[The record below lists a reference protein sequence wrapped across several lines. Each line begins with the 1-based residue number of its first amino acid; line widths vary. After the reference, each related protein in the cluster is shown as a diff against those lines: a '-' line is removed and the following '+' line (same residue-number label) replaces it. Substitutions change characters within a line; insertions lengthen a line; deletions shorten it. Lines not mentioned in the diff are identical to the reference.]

1 VSPLLVTLAAIVAIA
16 AALRSTWSP
25 CGVSMLSTIVPLTER
40 GRGHRWG
47 ASALWFILGST
58 LGGLTL
64 GLLVAPL
71 AAGIGA
77 LDLTSTTT
85 LGVAALLA
93 VVAVASDLGVGGFRV
108 PGHTRQVNEDWLGVY
123 RPWVYAG
130 GFGWQIGVGLA
141 TYTVTAGVYLTMAFA
156 ALTGSPLWAVGLGT
170 VFGLTRGLMVL
181 LGARL
186 DAPDR
191 LRAFH
196 RRFEE
201 LREPSRRA
209 MVAVQA
215 VVAAVAAGAAWGP
228 LTGVLVG
235 ATLAAGIVAS
245 LVKLPAR
252 AETLPRPGLRTP
264 VALGSR
270 PG

>member
-1 VSPLLVTLAAIVAIA
+1 VNPLLIALAAVVAVA

-47 ASALWFILGST
+47 ATAAWFVAGSI
-58 LGGLTL
+58 LGGLSL

-71 AAGIGA
+71 AAGVGA
-77 LDLTSTTT
+77 LDLSPTTS
-85 LGVAALLA
+85 LALAAGLALVAT
-93 VVAVASDLGVGGFRV
+93 ASDLGLGGFRL

-141 TYTVTAGVYLTMAFA
+141 TYTVTAGVYLTMALA
-156 ALTGSPLWAVGLGT
+156 ALTGSPALAIGLG
-170 VFGLTRGLMVL
+170 VLFGLTRGLMVL

-209 MVAVQA
+209 MVTVEG
-215 VVAAVAAGAAWGP
+215 VVAAVAAAVAG
-228 LTGVLVG
+228 GVVVGLVVSVG
-235 ATLAAGIVAS
+235 VAFVIAAS

-252 AETLPRPGLRTP
+252 PETLPRPGLRTA
-264 VALGSR
+264 VTLSSR
-270 PG
+270 P